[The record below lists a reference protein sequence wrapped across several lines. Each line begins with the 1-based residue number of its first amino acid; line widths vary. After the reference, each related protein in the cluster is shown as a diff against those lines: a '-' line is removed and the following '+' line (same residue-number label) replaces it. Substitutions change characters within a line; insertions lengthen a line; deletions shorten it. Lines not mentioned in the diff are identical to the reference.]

1 MSELKI
7 VAVQTFITQP
17 CGQRLIVVKVL
28 TSQAGLYGLGC
39 ATFTQRHMAVKAALD
54 HHIGPFA
61 VGRSARD
68 IEDLWQAAMVNGYW
82 RSGPVLNNAISG
94 VDMALW
100 DIKGK
105 LAGMPCCD
113 LWGGRCRPAAAVYV
127 HGGGNTPEEA
137 AESVR
142 RLMAEGYRHIRCQL
156 GGYPGTDGEKAARP
170 DGAAPG
176 AYFDPKEK
184 LRRIPALFEHL
195 RREFGDGVELL
206 HDVHERLAPIDAV
219 WLAKALEPYRLFFLE
234 DALAPED
241 VEWFANIRA
250 ACATPLAMGELF
262 TNPREFVP
270 LVAGRLIDFIRCHVS
285 AIGGVTPAL
294 KLAHLCDAFG
304 VRTAWHGP
312 GDVSPVGM
320 AANVHMDVA
329 CRNFGIQE
337 WAIRPP
343 VEYEMFPGTPEVRGG
358 YAYPNER
365 PGLGIEFDEKL
376 AARFP
381 PDDRPVDWTVSRL
394 PDGTLWW
401 P

>member
-195 RREFGDGVELL
+195 RGEFGDGVELL

-394 PDGTLWW
+394 PDGTLWR

>member
-105 LAGMPCCD
+105 LAGMPCYD

-394 PDGTLWW
+394 PDGTLWR